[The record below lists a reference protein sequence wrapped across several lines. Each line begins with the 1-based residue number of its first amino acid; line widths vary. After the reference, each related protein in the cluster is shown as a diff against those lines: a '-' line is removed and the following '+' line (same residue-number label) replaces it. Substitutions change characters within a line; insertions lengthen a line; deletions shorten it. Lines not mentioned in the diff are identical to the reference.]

1 MLMFI
6 RRQGGG
12 GRGEGG
18 KRYLQLM
25 SDKDV
30 YIQNITVS
38 EHDNH
43 SDSFQV
49 KFPNV
54 FTNYPLGEVRVENQ
68 RFIDHR
74 IIINSLYGKR
84 N

>member
-1 MLMFI
+1 MDRI
-6 RRQGGG
+6 YRYNPDVYYETR

-18 KRYLQLM
+18 RKRYLQLM
-25 SDKDV
+25 SDKDL

-54 FTNYPLGEVRVENQ
+54 FTNYPNYQ
-68 RFIDHR
+68 RFID
-74 IIINSLYGKR
+74 
-84 N
+84 